1 MVRGEK
7 KKIRVWLLNNSK
19 VIQDTSARLQNHV
32 AYLTQV
38 INHAWQRKQSK
49 QKRKKG
55 KKYKAHTLMH
65 CFESILHPLVFYF
78 YSSSLL
84 YPENLNGC
92 CFCPGI
98 YCQKVKRKHELSYKS
113 HKIAFAQVA
122 AKASAVRHEQGKKQ
136 QIEESKDHYLH
147 RWVK

>member
-1 MVRGEK
+1 MLDNV
-7 KKIRVWLLNNSK
+7 NN
-19 VIQDTSARLQNHV
+19 
-32 AYLTQV
+32 
-38 INHAWQRKQSK
+38 QS
-49 QKRKKG
+49 RNGKKG

-136 QIEESKDHYLH
+136 QIEEIKDHYLH

>member
-1 MVRGEK
+1 
-7 KKIRVWLLNNSK
+7 
-19 VIQDTSARLQNHV
+19 
-32 AYLTQV
+32 
-38 INHAWQRKQSK
+38 
-49 QKRKKG
+49 
-55 KKYKAHTLMH
+55 MH
-65 CFESILHPLVFYF
+65 CSESILHHLVFYF